1 MANTESPK
9 RSEEHPTLPTHGA
22 RQLPSVLVDS
32 YSLELED
39 EEGYAG
45 DKANKGAFSKILD
58 EMRAALR
65 DSGEDPFGDKPSSE
79 ISRKKLGAVLSKG
92 EPEAAAVI
100 HGAVEHFAQQF
111 RGVIRRFLKLKSWR
125 DTECIIVGGGFR
137 ASRIGELAI
146 ARTNLLLK
154 EDGIETD
161 LTLIHNDP
169 DEAALIGTGH
179 LLPAWMIEG
188 YDAMLAAD
196 IGGTNLRA
204 GVVELNLSKAK
215 DLSKARVVD
224 FKLWCHAGEE
234 NVKRGH
240 AVEELVSMFT
250 ALMKENK
257 ALRLAPVIGLG
268 CPGVIR
274 EDGSIERGAQ
284 NLPGNWESSNF
295 NLPREIREHIPR
307 IGEHE
312 TAVVMHND
320 AVVQGL
326 SEIPRMTERERW
338 GILTIGTGLG
348 NARFTNRAQSKGKKR
363 D

>member
-92 EPEAAAVI
+92 EPEAAAMI
-100 HGAVEHFAQQF
+100 HGAVENFAQQF

-161 LTLIHNDP
+161 LDAHSQRSGRSRAHRHRAS
-169 DEAALIGTGH
+169 AAGVDDRRLRRH
-179 LLPAWMIEG
+179 ACSRHR
-188 YDAMLAAD
+188 
-196 IGGTNLRA
+196 GTNLRA

-326 SEIPRMTERERW
+326 SEIPRMTEREHW